1 MDTRLNIEVRVIA
14 RDAASQFRMLERQ
27 VQAYEQAL
35 ARASMSGKAA
45 GSGGFFQQLGNQVN
59 AASRAF
65 ANAETTGQRFAAV
78 GSGIKGVWSAMTGGI
93 GNAITKLGAFNEHLI
108 SAGKNLQWAGRQIE
122 YRFSLPLIAAGVY
135 AAKFAFANEAAFT
148 QVKKVYGLAAGG
160 ASHFTGEL
168 NLLQRAFVALSDMF
182 GVQQTDVIAIGALW
196 AEAGDMGVA
205 LAKDVKLTL
214 ETMILA
220 GTTYEDAAKSL
231 ITLRSAYGLTADG
244 MRKALAVINVIQA
257 TTSATFGD
265 LVQAISRGGSAAI
278 TAGVDLT
285 HFAAMVTTLVP
296 AAGSAERAG
305 NSLKTILSRL
315 FAPTKQSADMMK
327 LLGINVNTTSYQALN
342 GSQRIELLAHKFSTL
357 SGAQQAMAASVI
369 GTRFQF
375 NSLATLLRDI
385 DNPLGNYRKSL
396 KLTGNEQKNMQIY
409 TRELG
414 TFLSSQPQAFNIA
427 KTQLQNAF
435 AQVIV
440 PMLPAIIGVVSAL
453 AQLIRKFTE
462 LSPSTQTFILSMAAL
477 LAIAGPIISTLG
489 ATGVLFG
496 LIGKTA
502 LGAGKGILSVF
513 RGFGLLSKSP
523 PKLGL
528 ERAVAEAAKTGNT
541 AGTVFV
547 DSTAMALEEGAATIV
562 GAATGIWETAG
573 TEASIAAAT
582 AGEETGSAFLGGIA
596 TAVGT
601 ESPELTAA
609 MAGLF
614 AAEDTALAA
623 EAAAAGEAAGA
634 AYLGGIAAAMSVGGV
649 GFAVEGVAD
658 ITAAAPE
665 ILAAA
670 DLLGQAAGT
679 TFDAGVATGMAAGVP
694 VKVAA
699 ALADFAA
706 AAPEILTAA
715 SELGTAAGSAIDAGV
730 AEGLAGAGSVAV
742 GAVAAIGSG
751 AADAALAIGPEV
763 VGGIGEGLAAAG
775 SEALAAGTVVGTAV
789 IDGVESA
796 ITALGGIIPEAIDAT
811 SSLVGDAAAGVGGEA
826 AAGVIGGLEVLPTGV
841 TQIIGAALAGA
852 LLLVA
857 LFRTKLFDAFKNVV
871 GAIASAISS
880 LPGIVGD
887 ALVAVFHVVMD
898 IGKAIWQALQDFLNP
913 FQRHSPSLVDLVSLG
928 VDIIARKYR
937 GLRTIGADLRSS
949 IADMKTFK
957 SATKALSDDVQNADF
972 NASLA
977 KIAKNPKVPGAS
989 AAGGALIGNIKSL
1002 QGDLDRSSA
1011 AYARQQ
1017 AVVTRWGVTLDK
1029 ANVKLQ
1035 HQQDIL
1041 DRERTA
1047 LDRVSSK
1054 LDDAKQHLDKVSS
1067 APLKG
1072 ENAATEA
1079 IYQNELAT
1087 KKWQLALSSLES
1099 TYGTL
1104 DQIKQKM
1111 SDINGELELLQGSD
1125 NALRMKGAGS
1135 DVLGPLRA
1143 QEAALRAQQQN
1154 LGGVATKMTAYQ
1166 TTIDNLT
1173 TAGQKMQLV
1182 FDTTFG
1188 DMHHQIDRVANAAK
1202 EISFA
1207 KAIKDTQHWKP
1218 IVDSLTTSYDNQNQ
1232 KIKNQQAIVTS
1243 LTTARD
1249 GIQRSYDQENK
1260 KLTALG
1266 NLYDAINQQI
1276 QNETGLLKDLA
1287 ASAQTAADATA
1298 AAFNAA
1304 AAGKFKAPKT
1314 NLKTDPGSLKKL
1326 VDEWEKNIK
1335 KSFGS
1340 LKLGDVFSGPFK
1352 AAWHKF
1358 QDWWVGSAF
1367 PFIKR
1372 IPGDVVGFLSNGD
1385 NWSTLGNALATP
1397 FKAAWHGVQNWWTA
1411 TAFPWIKKL
1420 PGLIAGALG
1429 SLAGA
1434 VGRALGGVGHA
1445 ILTPFKAAWKSLGG
1459 GKGSIPYQIGH
1470 MVGQFALLP
1479 IKIIGAL
1486 AGLDLKMLKWLTK
1499 TFKNVI
1505 EKLPG
1510 VAAGLLDWFK
1520 NLPEHLY
1527 NSLFDIFHLAAKMVL
1542 WLGHVAGSV
1551 LSALP
1556 GIFLGIVHWYAALP
1570 GKIIDAFSGLA
1581 GGLLDV
1587 FKGAWN
1593 SVASWW
1599 NDNVASKGLHIP
1611 GFHNPIPGL
1620 PNIPDIDVSLPTLK
1634 VFALAAGG
1642 VAQAVSGGQLAR
1654 VAEAGRNELIAPLP
1668 HGFSLGRM
1676 NDTLM
1681 RLERYVDN
1689 QGHSTTMAPV
1699 TNNKHI
1705 TFTGDLSFPSVKD
1718 GGDAEAFIR
1727 NLESLVD

>member
-1 MDTRLNIEVRVIA
+1 
-14 RDAASQFRMLERQ
+14 MLERQ

-214 ETMILA
+214 ETMVLA

-278 TAGVDLT
+278 TAGVDMT

-315 FAPTKQSADMMK
+315 FAPTKQSAEMMK

-342 GSQRIELLAHKFSTL
+342 GSQRIELLANKFSTL

-385 DNPLGNYRKSL
+385 DNPLGNYRRSL

-573 TEASIAAAT
+573 TEAAVEAAT
-582 AGEETGSAFLGGIA
+582 AGEAAGSAYLGGIA

-614 AAEDTALAA
+614 AVEDGSLDA
-623 EAAAAGEAAGA
+623 EAGTAGGAAGSAYIAGITAA
-634 AYLGGIAAAMSVGGV
+634 L
-649 GFAVEGVAD
+649 AVEGVGFGVEATAD
-658 ITAAAPE
+658 FVAATPEIVAAAE
-665 ILAAA
+665 A
-670 DLLGQAAGT
+670 LGNA
-679 TFDAGVATGMAAGVP
+679 AGVAFDTGVAAGMAEGVA
-694 VKVAA
+694 VKVAGA
-699 ALADFAA
+699 VADFAA
-706 AAPEILTAA
+706 AEPEIIAAAAGLGNSAGAAIDVGAA
-715 SELGTAAGSAIDAGV
+715 SGMTEGGAAIEAVGGLGAGV
-730 AEGLAGAGSVAV
+730 AE
-742 GAVAAIGSG
+742 AASG
-751 AADAALAIGPEV
+751 IGPEV
-763 VGGIGEGLAAAG
+763 TAAVGGGILATIGDVFAAAASMGGAVIGGIGSVLDGLG
-775 SEALAAGTVVGTAV
+775 SAVVG
-789 IDGVESA
+789 IFDGLFA
-796 ITALGGIIPEAIDAT
+796 IFGDVGAEAGGETAL
-811 SSLVGDAAAGVGGEA
+811 
-826 AAGVIGGLEVLPTGV
+826 GVIGGLEVLPTGV

-972 NASLA
+972 SASLA

-1232 KIKNQQAIVTS
+1232 KIKDQQAIVTS

-1510 VAAGLLDWFK
+1510 VAAGLVDWFK

-1527 NSLFDIFHLAAKMVL
+1527 NAIFDVFHLAEKL
-1542 WLGHVAGSV
+1542 IGWLGRVAGAI
-1551 LSALP
+1551 LSRIP
-1556 GIFLGIVHWYAALP
+1556 GIFMGIVDWFKNLP
-1570 GKIIDAFSGLA
+1570 GKIADAFSGLA

-1642 VAQAVSGGQLAR
+1642 VAQAVHGGQLAR